1 MKAHRYLAALLT
13 VAMVAGP
20 VAPVVAT
27 KLEKE
32 DCDRLKAEQAQLGPK
47 KLRDAMEKGPEWA
60 RSQLTPAE
68 FEAMRRFIDLEEQM
82 LFRCPQPKPA
92 LPPAATT
99 AKAGTDD
106 DDDDKAPA
114 KKPARKQPAGE
125 AAKPAAGE
133 KAPPAQ
139 RPASAAAASPT
150 QPPQPKPKPAA
161 APAPAPKPKVNDA
174 FVPPSKPAP

>member
-1 MKAHRYLAALLT
+1 VKAQRILAALAT
-13 VAMVAGP
+13 VAMIAGP

-68 FEAMRRFIDLEEQM
+68 FEAMRRFIDLEEQF

-92 LPPAATT
+92 LPTAATT
-99 AKAGTDD
+99 AKGGADD
-106 DDDDKAPA
+106 DDDEKAPA

-125 AAKPAAGE
+125 AAKAPAE
-133 KAPPAQ
+133 KAPAAQ
-139 RPASAAAASPT
+139 RPAGASATA

-174 FVPPSKPAP
+174 FVPPPKPAP

>member
-1 MKAHRYLAALLT
+1 MKAHRILAALLT
-13 VAMVAGP
+13 AAMIAGP

-82 LFRCPQPKPA
+82 LFRCPQPKP
-92 LPPAATT
+92 LPAAATT

-106 DDDDKAPA
+106 DGDDDKAPA

-125 AAKPAAGE
+125 GGKGTATE
-133 KAPPAQ
+133 KAPAAQ
-139 RPASAAAASPT
+139 RPAAASAT
-150 QPPQPKPKPAA
+150 AQPPQPKPKPAA
-161 APAPAPKPKVNDA
+161 AQPAPKPKVNDA
-174 FVPPSKPAP
+174 FVPPAKPAE